1 MNGKEREHSINQN
14 VFFYGNN
21 PDEKESY
28 VKDFNM
34 REERKRENEEK

>member
-1 MNGKEREHSINQN
+1 MNGNEREHSINQN

-28 VKDFNM
+28 VKNFNM